1 MGKSRGRVA
10 RLGAVELIESG
21 VRLGGRWALAP
32 VSLSIRSGERWIVC
46 GDNGAGKTLL
56 LRLLR
61 GELWPTP
68 TGRERRRYRVG
79 REWDA
84 TPIRARARIAY
95 LGPETQDRYERRDW
109 NHRVEEVVG
118 TGLHDTN
125 IPLDPLTTVDRRMVH
140 AALERVGLAGL
151 AGRRMLTLSTGQRRR
166 VLFARALVADPD
178 LLLLDEVTNGLDAG
192 SRRRIARVLAT
203 LGSEGVGWVCTS
215 HRADDL
221 PTGATH
227 AARLEAGELVES
239 GPVGKAPTGRRTRT
253 AARSRPPASPRVV
266 PGRPLLQFERVSVYR
281 EGRRVIS
288 GLDWTVG
295 PGEHWAVSG
304 ANGSGKSTLISLVYG
319 DLPAAAGG
327 SVRRDGIGTGVPIS
341 DWKSRVGL
349 VSAELQSRC
358 ASLDEPVLDVVVSGL
373 RSSIGLDARPDGRQR
388 DAAMRALDAAGA
400 AHLAS
405 RRPRELSYGQLRLVL
420 LARALVVRRQ
430 LLLLDEPFDGLAA
443 SARIRVLDLIERA
456 ARSGAQVIMVAHH
469 AADVPRWV
477 THRLEFVRP
486 GRALFA

>member
-373 RSSIGLDARPDGRQR
+373 HSSIGLDARPDGRER
-388 DAAMRALDAAGA
+388 ETAMHALDAAGA

-430 LLLLDEPFDGLAA
+430 MLLLDEPFDGLAA

>member
-10 RLGAVELIESG
+10 RLGAVELIDTG

-32 VSLSIRSGERWIVC
+32 VSLSIRSGERWFVS

-56 LRLLR
+56 LRLMR

-118 TGLHDTN
+118 TGLHDTD

-239 GPVGKAPTGRRTRT
+239 GPVGKAPTGRRTRM

-373 RSSIGLDARPDGRQR
+373 HSSIGLDARPDGRER
-388 DAAMRALDAAGA
+388 ETAMHALDAAGA

-430 LLLLDEPFDGLAA
+430 MLLLDEPFDGLAA
-443 SARIRVLDLIERA
+443 PARIRVLDLIERA
-456 ARSGAQVIMVAHH
+456 ARSGAQVIIAAHH

-486 GRALFA
+486 GRAVVA

>member
-61 GELWPTP
+61 GEMWPTP

-118 TGLHDTN
+118 TGLHDTD

-203 LGSEGVGWVCTS
+203 LGREGVGWVCTS

-239 GPVGKAPTGRRTRT
+239 GPVGKAPTGRRTRM

-373 RSSIGLDARPDGRQR
+373 HSSIGLDARPDGRER
-388 DAAMRALDAAGA
+388 ETAMHALDAAGA

-430 LLLLDEPFDGLAA
+430 MLLLDEPFDGLAA
-443 SARIRVLDLIERA
+443 PARIRVLDLIERA
-456 ARSGAQVIMVAHH
+456 ARSGAQVIIAAHH

-486 GRALFA
+486 GRALVA

>member
-118 TGLHDTN
+118 TGLHDTD

-203 LGSEGVGWVCTS
+203 LGREGVGWVCTS

-239 GPVGKAPTGRRTRT
+239 GPVGKAPTGRRTRM

-373 RSSIGLDARPDGRQR
+373 HSSIGLDARPDGRER
-388 DAAMRALDAAGA
+388 ETAMHALDAAGA

-420 LARALVVRRQ
+420 LARALVARRQ

-443 SARIRVLDLIERA
+443 PARTRALDLIERA
-456 ARSGAQVIMVAHH
+456 ARSGAQVIIAAHH

-486 GRALFA
+486 GRALVA